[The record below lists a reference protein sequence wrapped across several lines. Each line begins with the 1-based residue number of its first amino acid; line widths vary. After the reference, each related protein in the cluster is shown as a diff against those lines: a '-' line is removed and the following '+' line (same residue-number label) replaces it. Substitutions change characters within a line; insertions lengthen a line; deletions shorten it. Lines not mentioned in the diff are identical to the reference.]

1 MLCASHRLY
10 HFLIFFVMHALRIDP
25 GGKGEK
31 HGEAWRR
38 SGTAGR
44 RGGRRRRRRRG
55 GYDYDYAQYYLMM
68 SFCPGEAVVV
78 VVVNVVNR

>member
-1 MLCASHRLY
+1 MIGREGRGGALCLPLIIS
-10 HFLIFFVMHALRIDP
+10 FLIFFVMHALRIDP
-25 GGKGEK
+25 GGNGEK

-55 GYDYDYAQYYLMM
+55 ATTMIMHNDI
-68 SFCPGEAVVV
+68 
-78 VVVNVVNR
+78 